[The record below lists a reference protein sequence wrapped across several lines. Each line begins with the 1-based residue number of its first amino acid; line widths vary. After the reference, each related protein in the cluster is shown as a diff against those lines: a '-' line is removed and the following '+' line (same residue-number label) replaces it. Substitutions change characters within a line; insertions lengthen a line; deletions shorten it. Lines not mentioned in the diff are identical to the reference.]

1 MLASLDVARKRLA
14 TEGTALI
21 EQTIQLAEHVRD
33 AINSIEHLYC
43 PGKEMLGTDATF
55 NYDPTKIIVS
65 VKDLGITGH
74 QAEVW
79 LREQYNIEV
88 ELSDLYNILCLITLG
103 DTESDTNTLIAAL
116 QDLAATFRNRADKGV
131 QVQVEIPEIPVLALS
146 PRDAFYSETE
156 VIPFENAAGRI
167 IADFV
172 MVYPP
177 GIPIFTPGEIIT
189 QENLEY
195 IRKNLEA
202 GLPVQGPEDMTLQTL
217 RVIKEY
223 KPIS

>member
-1 MLASLDVARKRLA
+1 
-14 TEGTALI
+14 
-21 EQTIQLAEHVRD
+21 
-33 AINSIEHLYC
+33 
-43 PGKEMLGTDATF
+43 MLGTDATF

-116 QDLAATFRNRADKGV
+116 HDLAATFRNRADKGV

-146 PRDAFYSETE
+146 PRDAF
-156 VIPFENAAGRI
+156 
-167 IADFV
+167 
-172 MVYPP
+172 
-177 GIPIFTPGEIIT
+177 
-189 QENLEY
+189 
-195 IRKNLEA
+195 IRKQKSSHLKM
-202 GLPVQGPEDMTLQTL
+202 Q
-217 RVIKEY
+217 RVVL
-223 KPIS
+223 

>member
-1 MLASLDVARKRLA
+1 M
-14 TEGTALI
+14 
-21 EQTIQLAEHVRD
+21 
-33 AINSIEHLYC
+33 
-43 PGKEMLGTDATF
+43 
-55 NYDPTKIIVS
+55 
-65 VKDLGITGH
+65 
-74 QAEVW
+74 
-79 LREQYNIEV
+79 
-88 ELSDLYNILCLITLG
+88 G
-103 DTESDTNTLIAAL
+103 DIESDTNTLIAAL

>member
-1 MLASLDVARKRLA
+1 M
-14 TEGTALI
+14 
-21 EQTIQLAEHVRD
+21 
-33 AINSIEHLYC
+33 
-43 PGKEMLGTDATF
+43 
-55 NYDPTKIIVS
+55 
-65 VKDLGITGH
+65 
-74 QAEVW
+74 
-79 LREQYNIEV
+79 
-88 ELSDLYNILCLITLG
+88 G

>member
-1 MLASLDVARKRLA
+1 M
-14 TEGTALI
+14 
-21 EQTIQLAEHVRD
+21 
-33 AINSIEHLYC
+33 
-43 PGKEMLGTDATF
+43 
-55 NYDPTKIIVS
+55 
-65 VKDLGITGH
+65 
-74 QAEVW
+74 
-79 LREQYNIEV
+79 
-88 ELSDLYNILCLITLG
+88 
-103 DTESDTNTLIAAL
+103 
-116 QDLAATFRNRADKGV
+116 
-131 QVQVEIPEIPVLALS
+131 QVEIPEIPVLALS

-177 GIPIFTPGEIIT
+177 GIPIFTWEIIT
-189 QENLEY
+189 QDNLEY

>member
-1 MLASLDVARKRLA
+1 
-14 TEGTALI
+14 
-21 EQTIQLAEHVRD
+21 
-33 AINSIEHLYC
+33 
-43 PGKEMLGTDATF
+43 
-55 NYDPTKIIVS
+55 
-65 VKDLGITGH
+65 
-74 QAEVW
+74 
-79 LREQYNIEV
+79 
-88 ELSDLYNILCLITLG
+88 LYNILCLITLG

-116 QDLAATFRNRADKGV
+116 HDLAATFRNRADKGV